1 MKLNS
6 YWILSFPIHESRFI
20 ISSSISKQWQQG
32 KYEGRARQA
41 RPRWESGDDRGKEK
55 SSEGGKQWPRA
66 KLAVDGAEIVRDD
79 PGLAERAREGKDS
92 AAKGGREGEKEK
104 IRG

>member
-1 MKLNS
+1 MKAV
-6 YWILSFPIHESRFI
+6 
-20 ISSSISKQWQQG
+20 QG
-32 KYEGRARQA
+32 KQGHGGNQGTTEGKRKAAREDAASA
-41 RPRWESGDDRGKEK
+41 RGR
-55 SSEGGKQWPRA
+55 QWPRA

-92 AAKGGREGEKEK
+92 AAKRGREGEKEK

>member
-1 MKLNS
+1 MKA
-6 YWILSFPIHESRFI
+6 
-20 ISSSISKQWQQG
+20 
-32 KYEGRARQA
+32 GRA

-79 PGLAERAREGKDS
+79 PGLAEGKDS
-92 AAKGGREGEKEK
+92 AAKGGRERKRKLGAKVGRRGE
-104 IRG
+104 